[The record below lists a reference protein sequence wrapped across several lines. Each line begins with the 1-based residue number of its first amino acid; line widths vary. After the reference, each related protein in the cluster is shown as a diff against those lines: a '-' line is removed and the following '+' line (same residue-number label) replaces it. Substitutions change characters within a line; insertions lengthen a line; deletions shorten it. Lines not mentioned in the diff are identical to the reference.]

1 MLKKKFTTLLLAV
14 SLICCSIT
22 GCGGTTDVSNQ
33 RTDTEQE
40 RITESNEASE
50 KPDAAESGNTENS
63 KDAAE
68 QNTTEPAAD
77 TQKSISEN
85 PTASELVGDIVM
97 GWNLGNSL
105 DSHTRENEGLASET
119 SWQNPKITK
128 EMIDAVK
135 ATGINAMRVPVTWYN
150 HMDSNYKIDDEWMN
164 RVEEVVNYVLDNDM
178 YCIINVHH
186 DTGENGWL
194 RASSNNLE
202 ENKKKFTAIWE
213 QICER
218 FGGYGNKLLF
228 EGFNEI
234 LNEDNNWVNPNK
246 DSINVVNELNQ
257 LFVDTVRSTEG
268 NNAERCLIVNTY
280 CAGANREVTRGFVL
294 PTDTVSDKLIVEAH
308 VYQPYYFVSTTSENA
323 TTWAKDK
330 GTLEYYLKNMYETF
344 VMNGVPVIIGEFG
357 CINSRRMVERQTWLQ
372 YYMETCR
379 KYGIKC
385 FWWDNGSDYK
395 IFNRRNMKVCEPDM
409 LAIMLTEAHGVTY
422 VVDVD
427 KLSQEPEEPT
437 NLSSS
442 SDNWSFYVNAD
453 SSASAELKYTEDG
466 IRVEVTSPGT
476 NSWDIQIS
484 YVNLNLEKDAHYRV
498 SFDYYGEPQQTLNFN
513 VMQNYPDYRS
523 YYSVPLEYKTEPQH
537 HKVEYVMSAE
547 SDPNSRVTF
556 DCGGSNVGGTYS
568 ITIENLVILKVQ

>member
-1 MLKKKFTTLLLAV
+1 MLKKKFTTLLLAA
-14 SLICCSIT
+14 SLICCNIT
-22 GCGGTTDVSNQ
+22 GCGDTTDVSNQ

-40 RITESNEASE
+40 NINETNETPVQSEESNSV
-50 KPDAAESGNTENS
+50 DTGNS
-63 KDAAE
+63 KDVAE
-68 QNTTEPAAD
+68 SNTTEPAAD
-77 TQKSISEN
+77 TQKGISEN

-105 DSHTRENEGLASET
+105 DSHTKENEGLASET

-150 HMDSNYKIDDEWMN
+150 HMDSNYKIDEEWMN

-186 DTGENGWL
+186 DTGETGWL
-194 RASSNNLE
+194 KASENNLE
-202 ENKKKFTAIWE
+202 ENKEKFAAIWE

-234 LNEDNNWVNPNK
+234 LNENNNWVNPNK
-246 DSINVVNELNQ
+246 ESINVVNELNQ
-257 LFVDTVRSTEG
+257 LFVDTVRATGG

-330 GTLEYYLKNMYETF
+330 DTLDYYLKNMYTTF
-344 VMNGVPVIIGEFG
+344 VQQGVPVIIGEFG

-372 YYMETCR
+372 HYVETCY

-385 FWWDNGSDYK
+385 FWWDNGSDYR
-395 IFNRRNMKVCEPDM
+395 IFNRNNMKVCEPDM
-409 LAIMLTEAHGVTY
+409 LAIMLTEAHGETY

-427 KLSQEPEEPT
+427 KLSQESEEPV
-437 NLSSS
+437 NLGASSA
-442 SDNWSFYVNAD
+442 NWSFYVNAD
-453 SSASAELKYTEDG
+453 TDASAELKYTEDG
-466 IRVEVTSPGT
+466 VRVEVTNPGI
-476 NSWDIQIS
+476 NSWDIQVS

-498 SFDYYGEPQQTLNFN
+498 SFDYSGEPEQSMNFN
-513 VMQNYPDYRS
+513 VMQNYPDYKS

-547 SDPNSRVTF
+547 TDPNSRITF
-556 DCGGSNVGGTYS
+556 DCGGSKVGGTYS
-568 ITIENLVILKVQ
+568 ITIENLVITKVQ